1 MAKKTET
8 KSASKTNT
16 SEFVLR
22 NPEARRSTKQAI
34 AILLIADGLS
44 HSLPYVILDFRLG
57 ISNVLVLILMSIDDS
72 IRLVICSSIA
82 SII

>member
-8 KSASKTNT
+8 KIASKTNT

-34 AILLIADGLS
+34 AILLIADGQKME
-44 HSLPYVILDFRLG
+44 LPKNLMTMTRQEASDY
-57 ISNVLVLILMSIDDS
+57 IS
-72 IRLVICSSIA
+72 A
-82 SII
+82 HKTA